1 MSQKNR
7 FVAELRGAGR
17 HAGGAHLTIEA
28 RDRHLKL
35 FAEFCNDRAFGLKTV
50 EGIKTKHVQLFAD
63 FLRGSDRS
71 PRTIHNILA
80 SLRATL
86 RASGK
91 NLKNMHLTSN
101 ANLGL
106 AQGDRR
112 GKKEPFPD
120 RRFYLLLV
128 LLATSDVSMYA
139 ALAFERFFGL
149 RGMEAIRSRDSLE
162 TWLKQIEANQTISV
176 TFGTKTGK
184 PRSVTI
190 HPKNLSWARLAIH
203 AALDLTASQR
213 SPLIQAPTLK
223 QAVRH
228 YRYRCEKLGLVGK
241 HAPHS
246 LRYRYA
252 VELLEY
258 HREQGY
264 SEHESL
270 ARVAMSLGHGDGR
283 GRWVKMV
290 YARSTID
297 AELPSSESNDHPPS
311 DQA

>member
-7 FVAELRGAGR
+7 LLAVLRGASR
-17 HAGGAHLTIEA
+17 RAGGAHLSLEA

-35 FAEFCNDRAFGLKTV
+35 FIEFCKDRGFGL
-50 EGIKTKHVQLFAD
+50 EMIEQIKTRHVQLFAD
-63 FLRGSDRS
+63 FLRDSDRS

-80 SLRATL
+80 SLRTAL
-86 RASGK
+86 RACGK
-91 NLKNMHLTSN
+91 NLKNMRLTSN

-106 AQGDRR
+106 VQGDRH
-112 GKKEPFPD
+112 GKKEPYPD

-128 LLATSDVSMYA
+128 LLAASDISMYA

-149 RGMEAIRSRDSLE
+149 RGMEAIRSRDSLQ
-162 TWLKQIEANQTISV
+162 TWLREIETGSGISV

-184 PRSVTI
+184 PRMVVF
-190 HPKNLSWARLAIH
+190 HPKNLPWIKTALD
-203 AALDLTASQR
+203 AALDLTASNR

-228 YRYRCEKLGLVGK
+228 YRYRCEQLGLVGRY
-241 HAPHS
+241 APHS
-246 LRYRYA
+246 LRYRYS
-252 VELLEY
+252 VELLDY
-258 HREQGY
+258 YREQGY
-264 SEHESL
+264 SEREAL

-290 YARSTID
+290 YARSALNT
-297 AELPSSESNDHPPS
+297 ESTSTGSTNHEGNDI
-311 DQA
+311 A

>member
-7 FVAELRGAGR
+7 FIAELRGAGR
-17 HAGGAHLTIEA
+17 HAHGAHLTIEA

-50 EGIKTKHVQLFAD
+50 QQINTKHVQLFAD
-63 FLRGSDRS
+63 FLRGSGRS

-80 SLRATL
+80 SLRTAL

-91 NLKNMHLTSN
+91 NLKNMHLTNN
-101 ANLGL
+101 AALGL
-106 AQGDRR
+106 APGDRR

-120 RRFYLLLV
+120 RDFYLLLT
-128 LLATSDVSMYA
+128 LLATSDISMYA

-162 TWLKQIEANQTISV
+162 TWLKQIEANQAISV

-184 PRSVTI
+184 PRMVMI
-190 HPKNLSWARLAIH
+190 HPKNIPWARLAIH
-203 AALDLTASQR
+203 AAFDHTASQR
-213 SPLIQAPTLK
+213 SPLIQAGTLK
-223 QAVRH
+223 QAVRR
-228 YRYRCEKLGLVGK
+228 YRYSCEKLGLVGK
-241 HAPHS
+241 YAPHS

-264 SEHESL
+264 SERESL
-270 ARVAMSLGHGDGR
+270 ARVAMSLGHGNGR

-290 YARSTID
+290 YARSTVN
-297 AELPSSESNDHPPS
+297 AELPSSESND
-311 DQA
+311 QASPDAE